1 MKFIYLHGFASSPK
15 SKKAQFFRKQF
26 KKYNIDIEIPDLN
39 CNNFTDLSLTDQ
51 ILEIESIIKNNPKEK
66 YVLVGSSLGGYV
78 SILCANLTEKHPL
91 FKKIEKIVLLA
102 PAFEFTQRILKREK
116 ERFKEWKEK
125 GYIDVQ
131 HYQWNKTLPLSY
143 NFYLD
148 AKKYDDVPLD
158 RKLPVLIFHGINDE
172 TVPYSVSIN
181 YMGKNPQC
189 QTILLNSDHSL
200 LDQLN
205 LMWEYTR
212 LFLKI

>member
-1 MKFIYLHGFASSPK
+1 M
-15 SKKAQFFRKQF
+15 Q
-26 KKYNIDIEIPDLN
+26 
-39 CNNFTDLSLTDQ
+39 
-51 ILEIESIIKNNPKEK
+51 
-66 YVLVGSSLGGYV
+66 
-78 SILCANLTEKHPL
+78 
-91 FKKIEKIVLLA
+91 
-102 PAFEFTQRILKREK
+102 
-116 ERFKEWKEK
+116 
-125 GYIDVQ
+125 
-131 HYQWNKTLPLSY
+131 
-143 NFYLD
+143 
-148 AKKYDDVPLD
+148 KKYDDVPLD